1 MWVRC
6 GGPNFLAAQ
15 RSRCCSGGFTHLCVL
30 RSVVLFQFRSFQGVA
45 NDSCET
51 YLRRQQARRREV
63 SAERRVHVGEMWGT
77 QFSRCGAWAEL
88 LAVAPGLSCLLFFT
102 HLARQRV
109 LYCCSAASL
118 LRGLLFQLLLELR
131 ILLLRLDLLLASAE
145 GVVWGGGKRVRCGPV
160 HERRKSSSTG
170 TSSRAAATYRAM
182 CVKKI
187 KRKKKNQQST
197 PSVST
202 RLYLLHE
209 HTSQPGDDES
219 CE

>member
-1 MWVRC
+1 MRC
-6 GGPNFLAAQ
+6 GGRNFLAVAAPGLSCLLCRSAWAELLALSQ
-15 RSRCCSGGFTHLCVL
+15 RNGFL
-30 RSVVLFQFRSFQGVA
+30 RTSVVLFKFRSFQGVA

-145 GVVWGGGKRVRCGPV
+145 EVVWGGGN
-160 HERRKSSSTG
+160 E
-170 TSSRAAATYRAM
+170 
-182 CVKKI
+182 
-187 KRKKKNQQST
+187 
-197 PSVST
+197 
-202 RLYLLHE
+202 
-209 HTSQPGDDES
+209 
-219 CE
+219 